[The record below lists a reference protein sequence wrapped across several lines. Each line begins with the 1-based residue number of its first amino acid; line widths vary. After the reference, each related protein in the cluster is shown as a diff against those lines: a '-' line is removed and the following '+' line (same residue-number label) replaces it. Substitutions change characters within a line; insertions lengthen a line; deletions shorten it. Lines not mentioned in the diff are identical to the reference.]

1 MPESPPQWERV
12 RRVFHDAL
20 RRDLAARDEF
30 LEEACGADEDLS
42 AEVRSLLD
50 AYERVASPP
59 SEPSFEG
66 EGRRVPSTE
75 LPDRLGPYLIL
86 ELIGSG
92 GMGEVYL
99 AKDTRLARNVAIKIL
114 PMELARDAER
124 VARFN
129 REARLLAAM
138 NHPNIATLH
147 EIGEADGLKYL
158 VLELVEGETLSAR
171 LRRGPL
177 KYREALEIAGQVAA
191 ALEAAHDKGI
201 IHRDLKPANIKLTA
215 AGTVKVLDFGVA
227 KMTAP
232 ETEPVDLSEV
242 STASFETSRTG
253 MVIGTVAYMSPEQA
267 RGAEVDTS
275 TDVWAFGCVLY
286 QMLSGHKA
294 FGGETVADTL
304 AAILEREPDWGRL
317 PAKTPPGGRA
327 LLARCLDKNPERR
340 YDSGKALSDAIE
352 LLSYD
357 AGVQASRR
365 SGRNLAAAVARF
377 PRGSSRW
384 APWLPAAAVLALII
398 GFVAVRSYWPSADAG
413 GGMPMVESTEA
424 FVTWPSHEQHAR
436 ISPDGSWVAFVS
448 DRAGQ
453 LSVWVKALGGGDARQ
468 LVPGA
473 AFTNSPV
480 WSPDSARIAYVT
492 GREGEWLLQ
501 VVPVNGGPVES
512 SELLPVV
519 EFELVRWID
528 QSVYLLE
535 SPADRLESDTSMLWR
550 FDVVERSFDQVFAA
564 APEHPFANDHV
575 DVAPNGRKITYSMRT
590 GDQQDVWIADI
601 DGRNPERLTTNS
613 ARDYMPQWLGE
624 EEIVF
629 LSTRGGRPGLWR
641 FSLRTRTASPVPS
654 SPGNVRGI
662 AASAAGN
669 SLILQVLA
677 EYADVWRLDPMTGSE
692 QLLAADNLPEFWPTV
707 SDDGSIIAFERVR
720 SDGFGFADA
729 EIVVGELRATGIG
742 SERVVVADGYSPGIS
757 PNGRWVAY
765 LLTGPEFSTELWVF
779 DMQTQRT
786 HRVTRRFTR
795 SNRDPLPSDWF
806 DINFDWAPDG
816 STLFFVANGED
827 EGDVTRI
834 DEIRAVGMPTEA
846 GSETRLIVRGEPR
859 SEFRDL
865 LLSPDGGRLVYAVGP
880 RGSPEIRIHD
890 LSDGSESVV
899 FHDTGAAAVQ
909 FKGWLQDGA
918 LVVLR
923 GISAGVSENRVEILN
938 VGESGDV
945 THLGE
950 ISGALVHN
958 ARLEPRTETL
968 YVIQDEAGIHNLGA
982 YSLRE
987 RSLRRLTN
995 NLQPQT
1001 SFSGLDITASGEL
1014 LFSKHSRSLDL
1025 WHIRL
1030 GTGDPVPER

>member
-59 SEPSFEG
+59 SEPSFESD
-66 EGRRVPSTE
+66 GRRVPSTE

-124 VARFN
+124 VARFD

-227 KMTAP
+227 KMTDP

-253 MVIGTVAYMSPEQA
+253 MVIGTVSYMSPEQA
-267 RGAEVDTS
+267 RGAEVDAS

-294 FGGETVADTL
+294 FGGETIADTL
-304 AAILEREPDWGRL
+304 AAILDREPDWGRL

-327 LLARCLDKNPERR
+327 LLARCLEKDSKRR

-357 AGVQASRR
+357 T
-365 SGRNLAAAVARF
+365 SGQVSPHMGR
-377 PRGSSRW
+377 SRW
-384 APWLPAAAVLALII
+384 APWLAVAAVLALII
-398 GFVAVRSYWPSADAG
+398 GFLAVRGYWPPADAG
-413 GGMPMVESTEA
+413 GGMPMVESTA
-424 FVTWPSHEQHAR
+424 FVTWPSHERHAR
-436 ISPDGSWVAFVS
+436 ISPDGRWVAFVS
-448 DRAGQ
+448 DYRTGHE
-453 LSVWVKALGGGDARQ
+453 SIWVKALDGGEPRQ
-468 LVPGA
+468 LIAGVA
-473 AFTNSPV
+473 VTTNPV

-492 GREGEWLLQ
+492 GREGQWLLQ
-501 VVPVNGGPVES
+501 VVSLNGGPVET
-512 SELLPVV
+512 SEVLPFVN
-519 EFELVRWID
+519 FKLVRWID
-528 QSVYLLE
+528 RSVYVLESPVYLLE
-535 SPADRLESDTSMLWR
+535 RSTSMLWR
-550 FDVVERSFDQVFAA
+550 FDVVERDFERLLSA
-564 APEHPFANDHV
+564 APEYPFANDHV

-613 ARDYMPQWLGE
+613 AHDYMPQWRGE

-641 FSLRTRTASPVPS
+641 FPLRTRTASQVPS
-654 SPGNVRGI
+654 SPGDVRGI
-662 AASAAGN
+662 AALAAGN
-669 SLILQVLA
+669 SLILQVLD
-677 EYADVWRLDPMTGSE
+677 EFADVYKLDPATGSE
-692 QLLAADNLPEFWPTV
+692 QVLAHDSRAEFWPTV

-720 SDGFGFADA
+720 SDGFDFADA

-742 SERVVVADGYSPGIS
+742 SERVVVADGYSPRIS

-765 LLTGPEFSTELWVF
+765 LLTGSELSTELSVF

-786 HRVTRRFTR
+786 DRVTRRFKR
-795 SNRDPLPSDWF
+795 SSRDPLPSDWL
-806 DINFDWAPDG
+806 DINFAWAPDR
-816 STLFFVANGED
+816 STLFFVTDGED
-827 EGDVTRI
+827 DSS
-834 DEIRAVGMPTEA
+834 DEVREVSMPIQVDTEP
-846 GSETRLIVRGEPR
+846 RLIVRGEPR
-859 SEFRDL
+859 SQLRDL
-865 LLSPDGGRLVYAVGP
+865 IISADASRLAYAVGP
-880 RGSPEIRIHD
+880 WGDSEIRVRS
-890 LSDGSESVV
+890 LADGVESVA
-899 FHDTGAAAVQ
+899 FSDSGAGAIQ
-909 FKGWLQDGA
+909 LKGWLPDGS

-923 GISAGVSENRVEILN
+923 TIGVGFSAGRVEVLKLDAS
-938 VGESGDV
+938 GEV
-945 THLGE
+945 TRLGE
-950 ISGALVHN
+950 ISGAIMHN
-958 ARLEPRTETL
+958 ARLEPTTATVYL
-968 YVIQDEAGIHNLGA
+968 IQDEAGIHNLAA
-982 YSLRE
+982 YSLYE
-987 RSLRRLTN
+987 RSLRRLTS

-1001 SFSGLDITASGEL
+1001 SFAGLEIAASGEL

-1025 WHIRL
+1025 WHVRL